1 MTHPPSTLLPER
13 PPSPPEV
20 KHKPQRSSAGRW
32 LWLLVL
38 TAAVAAGAY
47 FLWPKF
53 KSAVQPPAAPAAAA
67 QKGRGPGAIP
77 VIAAKIRKGD
87 IPVFFTGLGNVI
99 PIYTV
104 QVQSRV
110 TGELMKV
117 YFKEGDLVHKGD
129 PLVEIDPR
137 PYQAALT
144 QAEGQLIR
152 DQALLANA
160 RVDQARYRTLL
171 AQNAIPEQ
179 QLATQDALV
188 KQDEGIVE
196 LDQGMIDAA
205 KVNLVYCHIQAPIT
219 GRIGLRLVDPGNV
232 VQAATPNST
241 PLLVIT
247 QIDPISV
254 IFTLPEDQLPVVLQ
268 KLNAGQ
274 RLRVDAYDRSSA
286 AFLSH
291 GTLTTVDNQIDPTT
305 GSLRLRATFDNK
317 SNKLF
322 PNQFVNVRLLVQ
334 LKQGVTLAPTATI
347 QRNTQNT
354 YVFLVK
360 PDSTVTVRNVTI
372 GTVEGSDSEITSG
385 LEPGDTVVMTG
396 VDKLTEGTKV
406 VVHLARDNG
415 EGASS
420 STFPAAGSSTNS
432 GATMGGK
439 QGNGGGHTHKAQ

>member
-1 MTHPPSTLLPER
+1 M
-13 PPSPPEV
+13 PPEV
-20 KHKPQRSSAGRW
+20 KHKPQRSSTGRW

-47 FLWPKF
+47 FLWPRF

-67 QKGRGPGAIP
+67 QKGRNPGGIP

-179 QLATQDALV
+179 TLATQDALV
-188 KQDEGIVE
+188 KQDEGVVE

-232 VQAATPNST
+232 VQAATANTT

-274 RLRVDAYDRSSA
+274 HLRVDAYDRSSA
-286 AFLSH
+286 AFLAH

-305 GSLRLRATFDNK
+305 GSLRLRAIFDNQ

-322 PNQFVNVRLLVQ
+322 PNQFINVRLLVQ

-347 QRNTQNT
+347 QRNTQTT
-354 YVFLVK
+354 YVFLVN
-360 PDSTVTVRNVTI
+360 PDSTVTVRNVTV

-385 LEPGDTVVMTG
+385 LQPGDTVVMTG

-406 VVHLARDNG
+406 AVHLARDNG
-415 EGASS
+415 EGGTSG
-420 STFPAAGSSTNS
+420 AGSPVS
-432 GATMGGK
+432 GSPTGSGVGSGS
-439 QGNGGGHTHKAQ
+439 QHGNGGHSHKAS

>member
-20 KHKPQRSSAGRW
+20 KHKPQRSSRGRW

-38 TAAVAAGAY
+38 TAVVAAGAY
-47 FLWPKF
+47 FLWPRF
-53 KSAVQPPAAPAAAA
+53 RSAVQPPAAPGGA
-67 QKGRGPGAIP
+67 QKGRNPGGIP

-110 TGELMKV
+110 TGELMAV
-117 YFKEGDLVHKGD
+117 HFKEGDLVHKGD

-160 RVDQARYRTLL
+160 RVDQTRYRTLL

-188 KQDEGIVE
+188 KQDEGVVE

-232 VQAATPNST
+232 VQAATANTT

-247 QIDPISV
+247 QVDPISV
-254 IFTLPEDQLPVVLQ
+254 IFTLAEDQLPVVLQ

-274 RLRVDAYDRSSA
+274 HLRVDAYDRSSA
-286 AFLSH
+286 ALLAH
-291 GTLTTVDNQIDPTT
+291 GTLSTVDNQIDPTT
-305 GSLRLRATFDNK
+305 GSLRLRAIFDNK

-322 PNQFVNVRLLVQ
+322 PNQFINVRLQVQ

-347 QRNTQNT
+347 QRNTQTT

-360 PDSTVTVRNVTI
+360 PDSTVTVRNVTV

-385 LEPGDTVVMTG
+385 LLPGDTVVMTG

-406 VVHLARDNG
+406 AVHLARDNG
-415 EGASS
+415 EGASNS
-420 STFPAAGSSTNS
+420 AVPATGSSTKS
-432 GATMGGK
+432 GAASGGK
-439 QGNGGGHTHKAQ
+439 QGSSGHAHKAS

>member
-1 MTHPPSTLLPER
+1 M
-13 PPSPPEV
+13 PPEV
-20 KHKPQRSSAGRW
+20 KQKPQRSSASRW
-32 LWLLVL
+32 FWLLLLIV
-38 TAAVAAGAY
+38 AVVAGAY
-47 FLWPKF
+47 FLWPRF
-53 KSAVQPPAAPAAAA
+53 RSAVQPPAAPATAAA
-67 QKGRGPGAIP
+67 QKGRNLGGIP

-87 IPVFFTGLGNVI
+87 IPVFFTGIANVI

-160 RVDQARYRTLL
+160 RVDQARYKTLL

-179 QLATQDALV
+179 ELATQDALV
-188 KQDEGIVE
+188 KQDEGTVE

-205 KVNLVYCHIQAPIT
+205 KVNLVYCHIQAPIA

-232 VQAATPNST
+232 VQAATPNTT

-254 IFTLPEDQLPVVLQ
+254 IFTLNEDYLPVVIQ

-274 RLRVDAYDRSSA
+274 QLRVDAYDRSSA
-286 AFLSH
+286 AFLAH

-305 GSLRLRATFDNK
+305 GTLRLRATFDNK
-317 SNKLF
+317 ANKLF

-360 PDSTVTVRNVTI
+360 PDSTVTVRNVNI
-372 GTVEGSDSEITSG
+372 GTVEGTDSEITSG
-385 LEPGDTVVMTG
+385 LQPGDTVVMTG

-406 VVHLARDNG
+406 VAHLARDNG
-415 EGASS
+415 EGGGSG
-420 STFPAAGSSTNS
+420 AGSPVSGTPTGSGAGSGGKRGNS
-432 GATMGGK
+432 GGK
-439 QGNGGGHTHKAQ
+439 AHKVS